1 MIKAAVLNYSLDY
14 CRRVFIAPVSVFQ
27 ILQISSFSAHLWVN
41 PSWPVL
47 AQTQYWKHYNK
58 AWNLFKVI
66 KKTPE
71 QKYLKKMSVNI
82 KFSLNIKMRLNIK
95 ILLNIK
101 RPLNIN
107 KSLNIQTSSECKS
120 SSERKSYFE
129 NSFEKSLRIEKL
141 PLDIRIFQWIYKL
154 SFAPF
159 EQP

>member
-1 MIKAAVLNYSLDY
+1 MIKATVLNYSLDY

-71 QKYLKKMSVNI
+71 QKYLKKMSA
-82 KFSLNIKMRLNIK
+82 NIK

-141 PLDIRIFQWIYKL
+141 PLDMRIFQWIYKL